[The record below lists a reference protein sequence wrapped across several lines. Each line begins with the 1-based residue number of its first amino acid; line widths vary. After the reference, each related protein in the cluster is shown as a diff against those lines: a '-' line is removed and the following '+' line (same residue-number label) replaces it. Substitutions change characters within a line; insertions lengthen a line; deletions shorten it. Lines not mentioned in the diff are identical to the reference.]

1 MASIMVRIQDA
12 TVRIGRTA
20 ILGPISL
27 TVRAGESWVVL
38 GPNGAGKTTL
48 LDLAGAIRHP
58 TSGTVEVLG
67 SRLGS
72 VDVRALRS
80 RIGFVG
86 HHVADAIPSHLPVLD
101 IVLTGKR
108 STLVPWMQSFGGDD
122 RRMATALLERV
133 GCTPMSAR
141 SLASCSQGERQRV
154 LLARALFG
162 RPELLLLDEPMAGLD
177 LPGRELL
184 LDALSSTADSAPPT
198 MLVTHHLEEIPVTAT
213 HAALLRT
220 GRAVA
225 AGPIGSVL
233 TDEHVSACFGI
244 PVSVSSDD
252 GRWRGYADRSANSRR
267 QRDRHGSRRGERA
280 GREPTDD

>member
-1 MASIMVRIQDA
+1 MVRIRDA
-12 TVRIGRTA
+12 TVRVGRTV

-27 TVRAGESWVVL
+27 TVRAGESWVIL

-86 HHVADAIPSHLPVLD
+86 HRVADSIPSHLPVLD

-108 STLVPWMQSFGGDD
+108 STLVPWMQSFDEND
-122 RRMATALLERV
+122 RRAAAASLERV
-133 GCTPMSAR
+133 GCTPMSGR

-184 LDALSSTADSAPPT
+184 LGALSSTADSAPPT
-198 MLVTHHLEEIPVTAT
+198 MLATHHLEEIPVTAT
-213 HAALLRT
+213 HAVLLRK
-220 GRAVA
+220 GKAVA

-244 PVSVSSDD
+244 PVSVSSSE
-252 GRWRGYADRSANSRR
+252 GRWRGHADRSATSRR
-267 QRDRHGSRRGERA
+267 
-280 GREPTDD
+280 

>member
-1 MASIMVRIQDA
+1 VTLDDARHQVVQIRDA
-12 TVRIGRTA
+12 TVRIGRTV
-20 ILGPISL
+20 ILGPISF
-27 TVRAGESWVVL
+27 TVRAGESWVIL

-67 SRLGS
+67 SRLGT

-86 HHVADAIPSHLPVLD
+86 HHVADAIPGHLPVVD

-108 STLVPWMQSFGGDD
+108 STLVPWMQSFDEDD
-122 RRMATALLERV
+122 RHMAAELLERV

-141 SLASCSQGERQRV
+141 PLASCSQGERQRV
-154 LLARALFG
+154 MLARALFG

-184 LDALSSTADSAPPT
+184 LDALSSTADTAPPT
-198 MLVTHHLEEIPVTAT
+198 ILVTHHLEEIPRTAT
-213 HAALLRT
+213 HAALMRAGRT
-220 GRAVA
+220 VA
-225 AGPIGSVL
+225 AGPIEVVL
-233 TDEHVSACFGI
+233 TDEHVSACFAI
-244 PVSVSSDD
+244 PVSVSSSQ
-252 GRWRGYADRSANSRR
+252 GRWRGQADRAPAN
-267 QRDRHGSRRGERA
+267 G
-280 GREPTDD
+280 

>member
-1 MASIMVRIQDA
+1 MTLDARHQVVQIRDA
-12 TVRIGRTA
+12 TVRIGGTA

-27 TVRAGESWVVL
+27 TVHAGESWVIL

-58 TSGTVEVLG
+58 TSGEVEVLG
-67 SRLGS
+67 SQLRS

-86 HHVADAIPSHLPVLD
+86 HHVADAIPMHLPVVD

-108 STLVPWMQSFGGDD
+108 STLVPWMQSFSEED
-122 RRMATALLERV
+122 RRTAAELLERV

-141 SLASCSQGERQRV
+141 PLASCSQGERQRV
-154 LLARALFG
+154 MLARALFG

-184 LDALSSTADSAPPT
+184 LDALSSTADAAPPT
-198 MLVTHHLEEIPVTAT
+198 ILVTHHLEEIPVTAT
-213 HAALLRT
+213 HAALLRS
-220 GRAVA
+220 GRAGA
-225 AGPIGSVL
+225 AGPIEAVL
-233 TDEHVSACFGI
+233 TVQHVSACFGM
-244 PVSVSSDD
+244 PVSVSQSE
-252 GRWRGYADRSANSRR
+252 GRWRGHADRSANS
-267 QRDRHGSRRGERA
+267 G
-280 GREPTDD
+280 

>member
-1 MASIMVRIQDA
+1 MTSREALHQVVDIQDA
-12 TVRIGRTA
+12 TVRIGRTV
-20 ILGPISL
+20 ILGPISF
-27 TVRAGESWVVL
+27 TVGTGESWVIL

-72 VDVRALRS
+72 VDVRTLRS

-86 HHVADAIPSHLPVLD
+86 HHVADAIPANLPVVD

-108 STLVPWMQSFGGDD
+108 STLVPWMQSFDEDD
-122 RRMATALLERV
+122 RRMAADLLERV

-141 SLASCSQGERQRV
+141 PLASCSQGERQRV
-154 LLARALFG
+154 MLARALFG

-198 MLVTHHLEEIPVTAT
+198 ILVTHHLEEIPRTAT
-213 HAALLRT
+213 HAALMRA
-220 GRAVA
+220 GIAVA
-225 AGPIGSVL
+225 AGPIEVVL
-233 TDEHVSACFGI
+233 TDEHVSACFDI
-244 PVSVSSDD
+244 PVSVSSSQ
-252 GRWRGYADRSANSRR
+252 GRWRGHADRAPAS
-267 QRDRHGSRRGERA
+267 G
-280 GREPTDD
+280 